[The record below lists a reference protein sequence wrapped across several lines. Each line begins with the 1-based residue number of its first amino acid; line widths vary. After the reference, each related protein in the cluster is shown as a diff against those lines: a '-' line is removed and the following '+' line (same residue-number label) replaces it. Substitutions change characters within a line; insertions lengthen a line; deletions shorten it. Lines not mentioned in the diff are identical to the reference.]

1 MKHQISKFIAQVKTW
16 LLYFL
21 YTQVI
26 VTLIAFPVLVS
37 WGLGISSMTFVG
49 NLVFTPLLSSFLLI
63 SSLIFCT
70 ELLRLPNSFL
80 IVALEYLTQWWHW
93 LLSLSSRSWIVY
105 FAKPPTWILFVIPL
119 LTLWIMRTKKLRTT
133 KQRLATSSCLLGTVI
148 IFFLS
153 WTQYLQHQERTIV
166 FAHNFIIKNTDIGIR
181 VIDNGFLNRKKSVEK
196 FVEFELKPL
205 LVGAFGTPV
214 IDELI
219 IQQPG
224 SGSFA
229 TAAALCNNQYVKTI
243 RISYFEPFESKI
255 AWAQFFKM
263 KTAAQENG
271 VELRRK

>member
-1 MKHQISKFIAQVKTW
+1 MKQRLLIFLRKTKMW

-70 ELLRLPNSFL
+70 ELLALPNSFL
-80 IVALEYLTQWWHW
+80 IVALEHLTLWWHW
-93 LLSLSSRSWIVY
+93 LLSLSSRSWIIY
-105 FAKPPTWILFVIPL
+105 FAKPPTWILFIIPL
-119 LTLWIMRTKKLRTT
+119 LTLWIMRTKRLRTP

-153 WTQYLQHQERTIV
+153 WTQHLQHQEKTIV
-166 FAHNFIIKNTDIGIR
+166 FANNFIIKNTDIGIR

-255 AWAQFFKM
+255 AWAHFFKM